1 MFADTPE
8 QKDRVFL
15 ILTGIWLFTA
25 LFLFGNPVILDYL
38 HPPKNIG
45 IPTESIGVTPEDD
58 SNARPYL
65 GILAVLGLACVLG
78 FSRLA
83 KPKFQLPAALPR
95 WIVWLPL
102 GWFGWQLTSLFQT
115 VDRAMSTATVIH
127 FGSCVA
133 AFYLGLFVLAR
144 MRLAKLALWGAA
156 LGLMANLLDASL
168 EQFGGLEETRRGIIA
183 QIDSGK
189 LDPAKVAPHLKDE
202 GKVLPPEVAQQ
213 IDQLPPATAAKVRQ
227 FPVEMV
233 KRWYSPRLYGH
244 MFYPNA
250 LAGVIL
256 LLLPV
261 SLALLLGQVRWGP
274 FRIVLALGLAGIGLG
289 CLYWSGSKAGWLI
302 ALVLFGAW
310 LLHFPFSTKLKIG
323 LAGAAMLI
331 GLAGFAVKYADYFD
345 KGATSVG
352 ARFGYWSAAAKTA
365 AEEPFLGSGPGTFKI
380 AYQRHRPPEAE
391 PTRLT
396 HNDYLQQASDS
407 GVPGF
412 LLYMVF
418 FGGATWVLVRRRME
432 EPVHVAMRL
441 GLLAWVLQ
449 GVVEFGLYIPALA
462 WPAWLML
469 GWLLALPTNQVD
481 KSTATE

>member
-1 MFADTPE
+1 MFAYTPE

-25 LFLFGNPVILDYL
+25 LFMFGNPVILDYL
-38 HPPKNIG
+38 HPVKDIG
-45 IPTESIGVTPEDD
+45 IPTQSIGVTPEDD

-78 FSRLA
+78 LSRLA
-83 KPKFQLPAALPR
+83 KPKFQLPSALPR
-95 WIVWLPL
+95 WIAWLPL
-102 GWFGWQLTSLFQT
+102 GWFGWQLASLLQT
-115 VDRAMSTATVIH
+115 VDRETSMATVIH

-144 MRLAKLALWGAA
+144 MQLASLVLWGAA
-156 LGLMANLLDASL
+156 LGLMANLLDASR
-168 EQFGGLEETRRGIIA
+168 EHFGGLEQTRRAIIER
-183 QIDSGK
+183 IESGK
-189 LDPAKVAPHLKDE
+189 LDPAKVAPQLREENKDF
-202 GKVLPPEVAQQ
+202 PPEVSQQ
-213 IDQLPPATAAKVRQ
+213 IEKLPAETAAKIRQ

-233 KRWYSPRLYGH
+233 KRWYSPRLFGH

-261 SLALLLGQVRWGP
+261 SLALLLGQARWGP
-274 FRIVLALGLAGIGLG
+274 LRFVLALGLAGVGPG

-302 ALVLFGAW
+302 ALVLLGAW

-323 LAGAAMLI
+323 LASAAMVI
-331 GLAGFAVKYADYFD
+331 GLAAFTVKYADYFD

-352 ARFGYWSAAAKTA
+352 ARFGYWSAAVKTA
-365 AEEPFLGSGPGTFKI
+365 AEEPFLGSGPGTFQV
-380 AYQRHRPPEAE
+380 AYKRHRPPEAE

-407 GVPGF
+407 GMPGF
-412 LLYMVF
+412 LMYLAF
-418 FGGATWVLVRRRME
+418 FGGATWVLARRRMA

-441 GLLAWVLQ
+441 GLLAWVLH

-481 KSTATE
+481 KSTLTE

>member
-1 MFADTPE
+1 M
-8 QKDRVFL
+8 L
-15 ILTGIWLFTA
+15 
-25 LFLFGNPVILDYL
+25 
-38 HPPKNIG
+38 
-45 IPTESIGVTPEDD
+45 GV
-58 SNARPYL
+58 
-65 GILAVLGLACVLG
+65 ACVLG
-78 FSRLA
+78 LSRLA

-95 WIVWLPL
+95 WIAWLPL
-102 GWFGWQLTSLFQT
+102 GWFGWQLASLLQTIDRETSM
-115 VDRAMSTATVIH
+115 ASVIH

-144 MRLAKLALWGAA
+144 MRLARLVLWGAA
-156 LGLMANLLDASL
+156 LGLTANLLDASR
-168 EQFGGLEETRRGIIA
+168 EHFGGLEQTRRAIIER
-183 QIDSGK
+183 IESGK
-189 LDPAKVAPHLKDE
+189 LDPAKVAPHLREEKKDF
-202 GKVLPPEVAQQ
+202 PPEVAQQ
-213 IDQLPPATAAKVRQ
+213 IEKLPAETAAKIRQ

-233 KRWYSPRLYGH
+233 KRWYSPRLFGH

-261 SLALLLGQVRWGP
+261 SLALLLGQARWGP
-274 FRIVLALGLAGIGLG
+274 LRFVLALGLAGVGLG

-302 ALVLFGAW
+302 ALVLLGAW
-310 LLHFPFSTKLKIG
+310 LLHFPFSTKHKIG
-323 LAGAAMLI
+323 LASAAMVI
-331 GLAGFAVKYADYFD
+331 GLTGFAVKYADYFD

-352 ARFGYWSAAAKTA
+352 ARFGYWSAAVKTA
-365 AEEPFLGSGPGTFKI
+365 PEEPFLGSGPGTFQV
-380 AYQRHRPPEAE
+380 AYKRHRPPEAE

-412 LLYMVF
+412 LMYLAF
-418 FGGATWVLVRRRME
+418 FGGATWVLARRRMA

-449 GVVEFGLYIPALA
+449 GAVEFGLYIPALA

-481 KSTATE
+481 KSTLTE

>member
-25 LFLFGNPVILDYL
+25 LLLFGNPVILDYL
-38 HPPKNIG
+38 HPVKDIG
-45 IPTESIGVTPEDD
+45 IPTQSIGVTTEDD

-78 FSRLA
+78 LSRLA

-95 WIVWLPL
+95 WIAWLPL
-102 GWFGWQLTSLFQT
+102 GWFGWQLASLLQT
-115 VDRAMSTATVIH
+115 VDRETSMSTVIH

-144 MRLAKLALWGAA
+144 MRLARLVLWGAA
-156 LGLMANLLDASL
+156 LGLMANLIDASR
-168 EQFGGLEETRRGIIA
+168 EHFGGLEQTRKAIIER
-183 QIDSGK
+183 IESGK
-189 LDPAKVAPHLKDE
+189 LDPAKVAPHLRE
-202 GKVLPPEVAQQ
+202 ENKVFPPEVAQQ
-213 IDQLPPATAAKVRQ
+213 IDQLPTETAAKVRQ

-233 KRWYSPRLYGH
+233 KRWYSPRLFGH

-256 LLLPV
+256 LMLPV
-261 SLALLLGQVRWGP
+261 SLALLLGQAQWGP
-274 FRIVLALGLAGIGLG
+274 FRFVLALGLAGVGLG

-302 ALVLFGAW
+302 ALVLLGSW

-323 LAGAAMLI
+323 LASAAMVI

-365 AEEPFLGSGPGTFKI
+365 AEEPFLGSGPGTFQV
-380 AYQRHRPPEAE
+380 AYKRHRPPEAE

-412 LLYMVF
+412 LMYLAF
-418 FGGATWVLVRRRME
+418 FGSATWVLARRRMA

-449 GVVEFGLYIPALA
+449 GAVEFGLYIPALA

-481 KSTATE
+481 KSTVTE

>member
-45 IPTESIGVTPEDD
+45 IPTESIGVTPGDD

-102 GWFGWQLTSLFQT
+102 GWFGWQLASLFQT
-115 VDRAMSTATVIH
+115 VDRAMSMATVIH

-189 LDPAKVAPHLKDE
+189 LDPAKVAPHLKNE

-261 SLALLLGQVRWGP
+261 SLALLLGQARWGP

>member
-1 MFADTPE
+1 M
-8 QKDRVFL
+8 
-15 ILTGIWLFTA
+15 
-25 LFLFGNPVILDYL
+25 
-38 HPPKNIG
+38 
-45 IPTESIGVTPEDD
+45 
-58 SNARPYL
+58 
-65 GILAVLGLACVLG
+65 LGLACVLG
-78 FSRLA
+78 LARLA

-95 WIVWLPL
+95 WIAWLPL
-102 GWFGWQLTSLFQT
+102 GWFGWQLASLLQT
-115 VDRAMSTATVIH
+115 VDRETSMATVIH

-144 MRLAKLALWGAA
+144 MRLARLVLWGAA
-156 LGLMANLLDASL
+156 LGLTANLLDASR
-168 EQFGGLEETRRGIIA
+168 EHFGGLEQTRRAIIER
-183 QIDSGK
+183 IESGK
-189 LDPAKVAPHLKDE
+189 LDPAKVAPHLREEKKDF
-202 GKVLPPEVAQQ
+202 PPEVAQQ
-213 IDQLPPATAAKVRQ
+213 IEKLPAETAAKIRQ

-233 KRWYSPRLYGH
+233 KRWYSPRLFGH

-261 SLALLLGQVRWGP
+261 SLALLLGQARWGP
-274 FRIVLALGLAGIGLG
+274 LRFVLALGLAGVGLG

-302 ALVLFGAW
+302 ALVLLGAW

-323 LAGAAMLI
+323 LASAAMVI
-331 GLAGFAVKYADYFD
+331 GLTGFAVKYADYFD

-352 ARFGYWSAAAKTA
+352 ARFGYWSAAVKTA
-365 AEEPFLGSGPGTFKI
+365 AEEPFLGSGPGTFQV
-380 AYQRHRPPEAE
+380 AYKRHRPPEAE

-412 LLYMVF
+412 LMYLAF
-418 FGGATWVLVRRRME
+418 FGGATWVLARRRMA

-449 GVVEFGLYIPALA
+449 GAVEFGLYIPALA

-481 KSTATE
+481 KSTLTE